1 MFTSML
7 VPILIVNFLIITT
20 NSMQLNNNN
29 NNYNYYRFRN
39 LLLRSLFVKD
49 DEKKKYVM
57 PKIQQQTYNIKKFIL
72 SKIYNVHTD
81 YYNLTE
87 DEKVLIDAIISM
99 I

>member
-1 MFTSML
+1 ML

-20 NSMQLNNNN
+20 NSIQLNNNNNN

-39 LLLRSLFVKD
+39 LFLRSLFVKD
-49 DEKKKYVM
+49 DEQKKYVM
-57 PKIQQQTYNIKKFIL
+57 PKIQQQTHNIKKFIL
-72 SKIYNVHTD
+72 SKIYNLHTD

>member
-1 MFTSML
+1 ML

-20 NSMQLNNNN
+20 NSIQLNNNN
-29 NNYNYYRFRN
+29 NNNNYYRLRN
-39 LLLRSLFVKD
+39 LFLRSLFVKD

-57 PKIQQQTYNIKKFIL
+57 PKIQEQAYNLKKIIL
-72 SKIYNVHTD
+72 SKIYNLNAD